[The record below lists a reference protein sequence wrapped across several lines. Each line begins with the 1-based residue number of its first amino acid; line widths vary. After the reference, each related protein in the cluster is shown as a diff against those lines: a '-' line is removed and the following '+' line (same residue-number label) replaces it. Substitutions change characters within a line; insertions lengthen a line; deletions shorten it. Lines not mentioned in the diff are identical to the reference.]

1 MPSTAPVNAGSTCAA
16 ESPALTSRGVAPSA
30 RASANECLA
39 SSAVAHVMK
48 IAFTAANAT
57 SMNVITSSTRLAA

>member
-1 MPSTAPVNAGSTCAA
+1 
-16 ESPALTSRGVAPSA
+16 VAPSA

-57 SMNVITSSTRLAA
+57 SMIVITSSTRLAA